1 MQVLSD
7 KYPNTIILCFL
18 WSIIG
23 FVLILLDINN
33 ALRIIIALPMIL
45 FIPGYLTVFAL
56 FPSKKTDKGIDDIER
71 IALSFGLS
79 IVIVPLIGLTLNYT
93 IWGIKLLPIV
103 FSLELIIFIVG
114 IIAIYRWLHAS
125 PDTRYT
131 LKINISIPKHET
143 KLDKLL
149 TIVLV
154 ICIIFAASL
163 VFYVILTPKQGE
175 HFTEFYILGSKHLA
189 SDYPMNLTLGEN
201 ATVILGIVN
210 HENTLMNYTIEV
222 WLSNQT
228 IVYNNISNIN
238 ETIYHH
244 LWIMDKINITLTP
257 EPINLEEFSTSQ
269 WEYNYTFHINRKGNY
284 KLVFLLYTNQTQ
296 NYIKNED
303 YKTIAAEKVD
313 EEQTTAYRSI
323 YLWINVK

>member
-1 MQVLSD
+1 MRVISD
-7 KYPNTIILCFL
+7 KYPNTIIFCFL

-45 FIPGYLTVFAL
+45 FIPGYLAIFAL

-79 IVIVPLIGLTLNYT
+79 IAIVPLIGLILNYT

-103 FSLELIIFIVG
+103 FSLELLIFIVG
-114 IIAIYRWLHAS
+114 TIAIYRWLRTS
-125 PDTRYT
+125 PDTRYII
-131 LKINISIPKHET
+131 KINISIPKHET

-163 VFYVILTPKQGE
+163 AIFVILTPKQGE
-175 HFTEFYILGSKHLA
+175 HFTEFYILGSSHLA

-228 IVYNNISNIN
+228 IVYNNISNMN

-244 LWIMDKINITLTP
+244 LWLMDKINSTLP
-257 EPINLEEFSTSQ
+257 SKPINLEEMSTSQ

-313 EEQTTAYRSI
+313 EEHTTAYRSI